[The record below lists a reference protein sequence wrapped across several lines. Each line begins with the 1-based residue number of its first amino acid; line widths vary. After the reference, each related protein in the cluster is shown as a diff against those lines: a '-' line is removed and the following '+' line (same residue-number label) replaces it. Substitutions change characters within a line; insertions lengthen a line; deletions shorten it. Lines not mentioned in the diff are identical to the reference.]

1 MTRKKPLSSRDKAIR
16 AIEDRGALLVFPDGN
31 KAEPPS
37 LWSVLHPRSEMRW
50 SWDAD
55 GDNRVPKLWV
65 LREELSRSGAVVY
78 SKWYRGRA
86 TFFAKDDFT
95 DLLAVR
101 KASEAEH
108 SLRGESAAL
117 YEALL
122 ESSPQSTKELKRA
135 TDLQGRFFESAYH
148 KGMKA
153 LFEAGLIVGWGEVD
167 DGAFPSL
174 ACGATKVLFED
185 SWTES
190 LNRSPEEAL
199 SRIQSRWNGKFLQF
213 LSKLK

>member
-1 MTRKKPLSSRDKAIR
+1 MTKKDLSSREKAIQ
-16 AIEDRGALLVFPDGN
+16 AIEARGALLVFPDGN

-37 LWSVLHPRSEMRW
+37 LWSVLHPRTEMRW

-65 LREELSRSGAVVY
+65 LREELSRSSSVIY

-86 TFFAKDDFT
+86 TFFSRSDFV
-95 DLLAVR
+95 DLLAIR
-101 KASEAEH
+101 RAADAEN
-108 SLRGESAAL
+108 SLRGEAATL

-135 TDLQGRFFESAYH
+135 TDLQGRFFESTYQ
-148 KGMKA
+148 KGMKT
-153 LFEAGLIVGWGEVD
+153 LFEAGLIVAWGEVD

-185 SWTES
+185 LWEEG
-190 LNRSPEEAL
+190 LERSAEEAL
-199 SRIQSRWNGKFLQF
+199 SRVQSRWNAKFLQF
-213 LSKLK
+213 LAKLK